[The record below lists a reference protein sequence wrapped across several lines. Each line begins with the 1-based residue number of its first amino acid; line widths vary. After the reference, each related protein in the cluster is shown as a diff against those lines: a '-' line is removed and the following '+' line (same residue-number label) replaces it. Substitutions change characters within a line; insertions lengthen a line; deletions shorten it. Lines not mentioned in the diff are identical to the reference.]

1 MTHVLGVEVQPTVEK
16 EPVMD
21 VAAIDMTDAVAASQ
35 KPPTPPRRKKGKRAT
50 SARRQPAKTAT
61 AKAQPKR
68 TRDGSVGRD
77 TFQRVEALVKT
88 GKTKSA
94 AFKQVAKDTG
104 RNEGTVSA
112 NYYRVART
120 SGAVTPRQGP
130 SQVCACASRAAA
142 SAGRSELQER
152 TWCPD
157 WQQGRRPGSDR
168 RSACR
173 QCEGAGR
180 CRKGAGCPNA
190 GASRSAGGRA
200 RSAGVATL
208 PSSAP
213 VKQ

>member
-1 MTHVLGVEVQPTVEK
+1 MTQVLGVEVQPTVEK

-88 GKTKSA
+88 GKTKTE
-94 AFKQVAKDTG
+94 AFKQIAKDTG

-120 SGAVTPRQGP
+120 SGAVTPRQR
-130 SQVCACASRAAA
+130 RA
-142 SAGRSELQER
+142 
-152 TWCPD
+152 
-157 WQQGRRPGSDR
+157 
-168 RSACR
+168 
-173 QCEGAGR
+173 
-180 CRKGAGCPNA
+180 N
-190 GASRSAGGRA
+190 
-200 RSAGVATL
+200 
-208 PSSAP
+208 SAP
-213 VKQ
+213 ARTARRRQGAAQSLRNGRGAPTGNSSGGLDQI